1 MMGIGETRKINCKG
15 CRVARAIC
23 GDKDGHAATLV
34 GTTPSGR
41 LLKVRVGCDEDDGRV
56 CELARWTT
64 FEVLTTPIEPS
75 APAQDWSLEALRAV
89 KTAEEAKRWVGARV
103 RICNECEVKLGGVS
117 SGWPD
122 NSARGWTVN
131 GLRTVYQLFTG
142 YLYDIV
148 AVLSPPPAQHT
159 DSKEQGCP
167 NDTDGDGNCGQP
179 ACPVC
184 GKQKPAPA
192 VETFPGGF
200 KVGDRV
206 KAKKTVIEWGR
217 GTVCP
222 IWEFYDNRP
231 DRTRGSL
238 RWAVTVRLDGPA
250 VGLGRYVAA
259 GAEHWEH
266 LKEEEPKAA
275 SSAIDKVHCYDHAL
289 SAEEVVK
296 VVKDRS
302 GNGLDAKVEP
312 AKPKD
317 DDGREC
323 IDHDSRCHGAQ
334 DDIVQVLCLMCGKSV
349 PAKHEEAHRQSME
362 CLRARKYPPAK
373 LDTWKCHCGA
383 AGRYIDLEKP
393 FTDCPRCGGEVQ
405 DS

>member
-1 MMGIGETRKINCKG
+1 M
-15 CRVARAIC
+15 
-23 GDKDGHAATLV
+23 
-34 GTTPSGR
+34 
-41 LLKVRVGCDEDDGRV
+41 
-56 CELARWTT
+56 
-64 FEVLTTPIEPS
+64 
-75 APAQDWSLEALRAV
+75 
-89 KTAEEAKRWVGARV
+89 
-103 RICNECEVKLGGVS
+103 
-117 SGWPD
+117 
-122 NSARGWTVN
+122 
-131 GLRTVYQLFTG
+131 
-142 YLYDIV
+142 
-148 AVLSPPPAQHT
+148 
-159 DSKEQGCP
+159 
-167 NDTDGDGNCGQP
+167 
-179 ACPVC
+179 
-184 GKQKPAPA
+184 
-192 VETFPGGF
+192 
-200 KVGDRV
+200 
-206 KAKKTVIEWGR
+206 
-217 GTVCP
+217 
-222 IWEFYDNRP
+222 
-231 DRTRGSL
+231 
-238 RWAVTVRLDGPA
+238 TVRLDGPA